1 MARPLRI
8 QFPGAYYHITC
19 RGIERRHIYMNS
31 DDRTRFLKFLEE
43 SLEIYQ
49 VVLHA
54 YVLMTNHFHILIQ
67 TKKANCSE
75 FMRHFNIRYTGW
87 FNWHHN
93 RKGNLYQGRYHA
105 YLVDAD
111 HYLLEV
117 SRYLHLN
124 IVRTKHMQSSASSEQ
139 WHYAK
144 MYQWSSLPGYII
156 ERRKKQFV
164 EYDLLLSM
172 IGSRREYSKF
182 IKDGIRRGLDNPFKR
197 VKNRFVLGDDD
208 FIEKTKKHIRHVSLR
223 EQPSYRA
230 LQYTTLEPE
239 HILRILTQTC
249 GIDERLL
256 RQRNRHGV
264 IRSMVAELLYRYS
277 EVTQREIGRILGNV
291 DYISVHQM
299 RKRLKKKLE
308 YNKELYSQFESLEE
322 HIKNEMYNVKI

>member
-1 MARPLRI
+1 
-8 QFPGAYYHITC
+8 
-19 RGIERRHIYMNS
+19 
-31 DDRTRFLKFLEE
+31 
-43 SLEIYQ
+43 

-93 RKGNLYQGRYHA
+93 RNGNLYQGRYQA

-124 IVRTKHMQSSASSEQ
+124 IVRTRQMQSLASSEQ

-144 MYQWSSLPGYII
+144 TYQWSSLPGYIT
-156 ERRKKQFV
+156 EHRKKRFV
-164 EYDLLLSM
+164 EYHMLLSM
-172 IGSRREYSKF
+172 IGNRREYSKF
-182 IKDGIRRGLDNPFKR
+182 IRDGIQRGLNNPFR
-197 VKNRFVLGDDD
+197 HVKNRFVLGDDD
-208 FIEKTKKHIRHVSLR
+208 FIEKAKQYIRHVSLR
-223 EQPSYRA
+223 EQPAYRTI
-230 LQYTTLEPE
+230 QYAALEPA
-239 HILRILTQTC
+239 HILKIVTQTC
-249 GIDERLL
+249 GIDEGLL
-256 RQRNRHGV
+256 RQRHRHGV
-264 IRSMVAELLYRYS
+264 IRGMVAELLYKYS
-277 EVTQREIGRILGNV
+277 EVTQEQIGRILGNV

-308 YNKELYSQFESLEE
+308 YNKELSIQFKSLEE
-322 HIKNEMYNVKI
+322 RIKKEMYNVKI